1 MKRIKGHKL
10 SNLVFLSFLAV
21 LIVIPFFLTGLLVF
35 SDATL
40 MRVDERSFK
49 WSFLGFSVTY
59 LVAFVL
65 TIFFALQR
73 GRVFIERA
81 HGLERGDAKQLLH
94 LLVFGVPTLPP
105 PGPTILVSEG
115 VIDPDGP
122 ETLRKVGGPGFV
134 AIRPDSA
141 VVTSR
146 GGYLHRV
153 LGPGFHEL
161 EPFER
166 LWDAVDLRRQRRK
179 SSVEAITRDGIPVS
193 AEVEVFFKVVGGE
206 VAADELHHYPFEPQS
221 ILRLTTMK
229 RALGDGQVKRWPQ
242 LVMGKV
248 VGAVRNKLE
257 SMRLGEILDM
267 HSNGDAPLTA
277 LSREIESLV
286 REGVAA
292 WGVKIE
298 AVRVGSIQPVDETV
312 SERWVQ
318 HWQAQWDRAIRRW
331 NAEVKTSGWQAMER
345 ARIQAELDLLLRT
358 VEGWEELLEGDLGD
372 ESQEVLAQLLQMRF
386 MDVLRS
392 MAREDPLVQMTV
404 LEQAEML
411 QTMLVAGTPT
421 SAQEEPPSAKKPA
434 LPTDG
439 T

>member
-1 MKRIKGHKL
+1 MKRVKSRTL
-10 SNLVFLSFLAV
+10 SNPIFLLFLVALAAIPLLLGGLLSLTDPALAV
-21 LIVIPFFLTGLLVF
+21 ADRGY
-35 SDATL
+35 
-40 MRVDERSFK
+40 
-49 WSFLGFSVTY
+49 FLGLIFLTY
-59 LVAFVL
+59 LVAFAL
-65 TIFFALQR
+65 TLPFAWQR
-73 GRVFIERA
+73 ARVFIERTY
-81 HGLERGDAKQLLH
+81 GLEREEAGQLLH

-105 PGPTILVSEG
+105 PGPAILVSEG

-166 LWDAVDLRRQRRK
+166 IWDAVDLRRQRRK
-179 SSVEAITRDGIPVS
+179 VSVEAITRDGIPVS
-193 AEVEVFFKVVGGE
+193 TEVEVFFKVAGGE
-206 VAADELHHYPFEPQS
+206 ASADELRHYPFDPQS

-229 RALGDGQVKRWPQ
+229 RALADGQVKRWPS
-242 LVMGKV
+242 LVVGKV

-257 SMRLGEILDM
+257 SMRLEEILNM
-267 HSNGDAPLTA
+267 HSNGDAPLAA

-286 REGVAA
+286 RPDIDA
-292 WGVKIE
+292 WGVEIE
-298 AVRVGSIQPVDETV
+298 AVRVGSVQPVDETV

-318 HWQAQWDRAIRRW
+318 HWRAKWERAIRHW
-331 NAEVKTSGWQAMER
+331 SAQAKTSGWQAVEQ

-358 VEGWEELLEGDLGD
+358 IEGWGELLEGDLGN

-392 MAREDPLVQMTV
+392 MAKEDPLVQMTV
-404 LEQAEML
+404 LEQAETLQEML
-411 QTMLVAGTPT
+411 TASSR
-421 SAQEEPPSAKKPA
+421 SALPGGMHRSDEDEPA
-434 LPTDG
+434 LPADG